1 MSTPQ
6 EATREVKSL
15 EITGDPRVTY
25 KDGVWSVPS
34 QTTSGK
40 RYAVNPSQ
48 ANPSC
53 TCDDFALRG
62 QPCKHIQALR
72 LLLDRQI
79 KGEPVPEAPP
89 RPPRPTYKQKW
100 PEYNQAQTHEKDHF
114 QALLHDLCAA
124 IPEPPPKPTKKG
136 GRPPLPLGDHIFA
149 AVFKVWST
157 LSARRFLS
165 DLREAHRRGYIGRM
179 VSFNVA
185 LRCLENPDVTEI
197 LRSLI
202 VRSSLPLRSV
212 ETVFAPDSTGFGT
225 CKFEKWYDEKYGVTR
240 TQCQWVKAHVIA
252 GVKTGICTAVVIAD
266 QHAGDSPQ
274 LPELV
279 STTTASGFTIKEL
292 PADKAYLSADNLALV
307 DALGGTAYIPF
318 KVNSVLGNTPLWDKM
333 FHYFNLHR
341 EEFLTHYHK
350 RSNIESTFSAIK
362 RKFGDSVRSK
372 THPATVNEV
381 LAKILC
387 HNISCVI
394 HAWYEMGIDPTD
406 FGMPKPVAKD
416 GDGESDEPAPAD
428 LPAILR
434 FPGACNKTPG
444 DET

>member
-1 MSTPQ
+1 M
-6 EATREVKSL
+6 EAREVKAV
-15 EITGDPRVTY
+15 EVTGDPRILF
-25 KDGVWSVPS
+25 KNGVWSVPS
-34 QTTSGK
+34 QANGSV
-40 RYAVNPSQ
+40 RYKVNPSLT
-48 ANPSC
+48 APSC
-53 TCDDFALRG
+53 DCDDFALRA
-62 QPCKHIQALR
+62 QPCKHIMAVR

-79 KGEPVPEAPP
+79 KGDPTPVAPA
-89 RPPRPTYKQKW
+89 RPPRQTYKQQW
-100 PEYNQAQTHEKDHF
+100 PEYNAAQTHEKDHF

-124 IPEPPPKPTKKG
+124 IPESPPKPTKKG

-185 LRCLENPDVTEI
+185 LRCLENPEVTPI
-197 LRSLI
+197 LKELI
-202 VRSSLPLRSV
+202 VRSALPLRAI

-225 CKFEKWYDEKYGVTR
+225 SKFETWYDQKYATTR
-240 TQCQWVKAHVIA
+240 RQCQWVKAHVIA

-266 QHAGDSPQ
+266 RHAGDSPQ

-279 STTTASGFTIKEL
+279 NTTAENFTIKEV
-292 PADKAYLSADNLALV
+292 PADKGYLSADNFALV
-307 DALGGTAYIPF
+307 DALGAMAYIPF
-318 KVNSVLGNTPLWDKM
+318 KVNSTLGNTPLWDRM

-341 EEFLTHYHK
+341 EEFLTHYHA
-350 RSNIESTFSAIK
+350 RSNIESVFSAIK

-372 THPATVNEV
+372 TGPATVNEV

-387 HNISCVI
+387 HNIACVI

-406 FGMPKPVAKD
+406 FGMPKPE
-416 GDGESDEPAPAD
+416 GEPEA
-428 LPAILR
+428 PAILR
-434 FPGACNKTPG
+434 FPGLQQNSG
-444 DET
+444 S